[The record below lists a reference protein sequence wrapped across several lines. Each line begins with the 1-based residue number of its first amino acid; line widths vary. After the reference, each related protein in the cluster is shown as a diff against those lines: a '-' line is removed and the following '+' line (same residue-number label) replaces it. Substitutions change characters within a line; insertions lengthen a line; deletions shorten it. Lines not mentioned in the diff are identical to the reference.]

1 MASAVSLLRAA
12 LRELGV
18 HAYFL
23 PHNDSH
29 SNEYL
34 SSADF
39 RMSFLSGFTGS
50 SGHLLVT
57 QDHAFLYTDGRYWL
71 QAEQQLKAGWTLMK
85 LAEGVPRYFEWAVQN
100 LSEGSVIAYD
110 SSLVAYD
117 NVKTRREY
125 FNKKSLVFK
134 GLDVNPVNQIWE
146 DRPNYSDSPVFRHE
160 DIYSGRTA
168 TAKISDLTGKMTE
181 KYLFTNALD
190 EIAWLLNL
198 RGSDIDFNPVFFSYL
213 LVEKGEINRV
223 HLFIRQSKVSHLNEY
238 FQDITVI
245 VHDYDE
251 IADFLSG
258 IQEAVL
264 VDGSKCSEMLY
275 LKLKHPVP
283 VKVSISDLKAVKN
296 DREIQGFRDSHVR
309 DALAVCR
316 YLAWLEADVLKSPG
330 RLTEF
335 SAAAELERIRAE
347 DPLNRGLSFATISS
361 VGSNAAII
369 HYKPKE
375 EDCKVITK
383 DEIYLLDSGGHYLD
397 GTIDTTRTVH
407 FGTPSEEEK
416 DAFTRV
422 LLGNLDLERV
432 VWPADAGI
440 SGAELDILARRRL
453 WQKGMDY
460 AHGTG
465 HGVGYFLNVHEG
477 PQGISRARKTVLQP
491 GMNVTNEP
499 GYYLPGRFGIR
510 IENVLFVKEQDH
522 LTNFL
527 GFENVTMVPYDRNLI
542 STNLL
547 DDRDKAFINTYHSKI
562 FTVLSPL
569 LESKQDLLT
578 LEWLQKQTSPL

>member
-1 MASAVSLLRAA
+1 
-12 LRELGV
+12 
-18 HAYFL
+18 
-23 PHNDSH
+23 
-29 SNEYL
+29 
-34 SSADF
+34 
-39 RMSFLSGFTGS
+39 
-50 SGHLLVT
+50 
-57 QDHAFLYTDGRYWL
+57 
-71 QAEQQLKAGWTLMK
+71 
-85 LAEGVPRYFEWAVQN
+85 
-100 LSEGSVIAYD
+100 
-110 SSLVAYD
+110 
-117 NVKTRREY
+117 
-125 FNKKSLVFK
+125 
-134 GLDVNPVNQIWE
+134 
-146 DRPNYSDSPVFRHE
+146 
-160 DIYSGRTA
+160 
-168 TAKISDLTGKMTE
+168 
-181 KYLFTNALD
+181 
-190 EIAWLLNL
+190 
-198 RGSDIDFNPVFFSYL
+198 
-213 LVEKGEINRV
+213 
-223 HLFIRQSKVSHLNEY
+223 
-238 FQDITVI
+238 
-245 VHDYDE
+245 
-251 IADFLSG
+251 
-258 IQEAVL
+258 
-264 VDGSKCSEMLY
+264 
-275 LKLKHPVP
+275 
-283 VKVSISDLKAVKN
+283 
-296 DREIQGFRDSHVR
+296 
-309 DALAVCR
+309 
-316 YLAWLEADVLKSPG
+316 
-330 RLTEF
+330 
-335 SAAAELERIRAE
+335 
-347 DPLNRGLSFATISS
+347 
-361 VGSNAAII
+361 
-369 HYKPKE
+369 
-375 EDCKVITK
+375 
-383 DEIYLLDSGGHYLD
+383 LD